1 MASHDSILLRPGAAS
16 VDIHSV
22 LITNRVGSIYILLF
36 GSFVC
41 LFFNVSPSSPPFAGS
56 FCSEWCPTMVN
67 TPFGY
72 VCQGSYWKSDRCTAK
87 LFGSMI

>member
-41 LFFNVSPSSPPFAGS
+41 FSMFLPVHLLLLEVSAQNGVRQWLTHRLAMCVKVVTGS
-56 FCSEWCPTMVN
+56 LIDVQLNCL
-67 TPFGY
+67 G
-72 VCQGSYWKSDRCTAK
+72 
-87 LFGSMI
+87 L